1 MDEFRF
7 TEKQAEIADS
17 IITKTAD
24 HFKTAGNYGYAIRD
38 HVIMKSLA
46 VQKESV
52 NAKIVIVP
60 FDQEMIGLSL
70 YINDVTEYI
79 EGINC
84 AALDSIFFERIMAG
98 CLFTMIRMGIRYEE
112 ACLF

>member
-52 NAKIVIVP
+52 NAKIIIVP
-60 FDQEMIGLSL
+60 FDQEMIGISV
-70 YINDVTEYI
+70 YVNDVTEYI
-79 EGINC
+79 EAINC
-84 AALDSIFFERIMAG
+84 AALDSVFFERIMAG
-98 CLFTMIRMGIRYEE
+98 CLFTMIRMGVRYEE